1 MYSKFV
7 ISSSIALLLITV
19 IGANVI
25 DYNAYNYYSHAQP
38 VHKQGG
44 LSPSIILN
52 LLRPSSS
59 TNKQKVPAESPAA
72 SSVST
77 SIASAPSQA
86 VSSSSSNSPSSSG
99 FPGLAAIQSTLQRI
113 PSVQSILDASGITRI
128 TDPVINQARKRWQR
142 IRTR

>member
-1 MYSKFV
+1 MYLKIAV
-7 ISSSIALLLITV
+7 SSYLALVLVSV

-25 DYNAYNYYSHAQP
+25 DYNAYNYYNHVQAVP
-38 VHKQGG
+38 KQGG

-59 TNKQKVPAESPAA
+59 NKPKVPAENPAA
-72 SSVST
+72 AASAVST
-77 SIASAPSQA
+77 AIASAPQA
-86 VSSSSSNSPSSSG
+86 ASSSSSGSG

-113 PSVQSILDASGITRI
+113 PSVQSILDASGITKL
-128 TDPVINQARKRWQR
+128 TDPVLNSARKRWQR

>member
-1 MYSKFV
+1 MYLK
-7 ISSSIALLLITV
+7 IAVFSYLALVLVSV

-25 DYNAYNYYSHAQP
+25 DYNAYNYYNHVQAVP
-38 VHKQGG
+38 KQGG
-44 LSPSIILN
+44 LSPSIIFS

-59 TNKQKVPAESPAA
+59 SSNKPKVPAESPVAAA

-77 SIASAPSQA
+77 AIASAPQA
-86 VSSSSSNSPSSSG
+86 TSSSSSGSG

-113 PSVQSILDASGITRI
+113 PSVQSILDASGITKL
-128 TDPVINQARKRWQR
+128 TDPVLNSARKRWQR